1 MRSTQ
6 QEYAMKIMNKW
17 DMLRRGEVHRQCFVA
32 RCDHHY
38 VAMCLSAFTQL
49 CLCHTDCMLPG
60 GEGGSTEGGQML
72 DHRAAL
78 RLSGWQLSGAYEWT
92 QPVLVCS
99 VMMYLTEIPP
109 PASSLSTWWWITMS
123 GGTCWPCS
131 VSLETGSLK
140 TWLSST
146 WLRWSWPL
154 TLSTD
159 WVTYTG
165 RYYHTKME
173 REDSELSNDAR
184 IVFVLQILS
193 KIHQKYILNK
203 RPLNFRL
210 CIICFCC

>member
-6 QEYAMKIMNKW
+6 QVYAMKIMNKW
-17 DMLRRGEVHRQCFVA
+17 DMLRRGEVHTHTTPNKDFLLQMLSWDEMRQTLWFKMDVLQWFVA
-32 RCDHHY
+32 QCDHHL
-38 VAMCLSAFTQL
+38 AICLPTFIQL
-49 CLCHTDCMLPG
+49 SLCHTDSVLPG
-60 GEGGSTEGGQML
+60 GEGGFTEGGQML

-92 QPVLVCS
+92 RSILVYS
-99 VMMYLTEIPP
+99 IYDVFNWKSIHL
-109 PASSLSTWWWITMS
+109 SSLSTWWWITMS

-159 WVTYTG
+159 WVMFTG
-165 RYYHTKME
+165 R
-173 REDSELSNDAR
+173 
-184 IVFVLQILS
+184 
-193 KIHQKYILNK
+193 
-203 RPLNFRL
+203 PRL
-210 CIICFCC
+210 FSSL